1 MASGQDARPHHAQP
15 RLVPNGGSPIGA
27 TVAYDPATS
36 KATLTPSATLA
47 ANTTYTAKLTNSV
60 PRLRRDGDG
69 RLLLDLHD
77 RTIEVTSP
85 ERGASFFISWQL
97 LPYARVVN

>member
-60 PRLRRDGDG
+60 LGSDG
-69 RLLLDLHD
+69 
-77 RTIEVTSP
+77 T
-85 ERGASFFISWQL
+85 AMAAYSWTFTTG
-97 LPYARVVN
+97 P